1 MKTLVSTFEN
11 QKIRSIAGEYFGY
24 VVVRDVADVLEYEHT
39 NDLRRLID
47 DEYVRSYEVRGL
59 DGKMRKHE
67 CAAEPGLYQVLARV
81 RKPKAKPFQ
90 KWLFE
95 KVIPEIRRTGGY
107 NPDDTEE
114 ANARPKP
121 PIDRALDLKA
131 QIQSLRTEIHE
142 RQQKIDT
149 RQQQLDKAKA
159 ALAEATGHTDDQH
172 SGLPLALS
180 EADDESEMDLTDPI
194 VQHIVDDAR
203 ELKLERPLV
212 VFDLETTGVK
222 PEEDRIVQ
230 IAMQR
235 LVPDKQGNPVPC
247 PDDPQLITYV
257 DPDRP
262 IPEAASAVSGITTA
276 DVSGMHT
283 FASLAEQV
291 ERMIEDADLM
301 GYNIAR
307 FDLPL
312 LRSEFIRTGYERLPG
327 PDDRKLIDCYLL
339 EKRLISHSFGA
350 AYERYTG
357 REMQD
362 AHDAW
367 GDVKGTYTVLTHQL
381 KRIPDGSTRL
391 TTADLHDFARGP
403 YMTLHRKLRR
413 DGESLVLCF
422 GRHRGRSLEWLQKH
436 KPSYIHD
443 FMAREMWYLR
453 PIIREQL
460 NQ

>member
-1 MKTLVSTFEN
+1 MEALVSTFED
-11 QKIRSIAGEYFGY
+11 QKIRSIAGEHFGY
-24 VVVRDVADVLEYEHT
+24 VVVRDVADALEYEHT

-47 DEYVRSYEVRGL
+47 DEYIRSYEVRGL
-59 DGKMRKHE
+59 DGKVRKHE

-81 RKPKAKPFQ
+81 RKPKAEPFQ

-95 KVIPEIRRTGGY
+95 EVIPQIRKTGGY
-107 NPDDTEE
+107 NAGDTEE
-114 ANARPKP
+114 VNARPQT
-121 PIDRALDLKA
+121 PIDRALEVKA
-131 QIQSLRTEIHE
+131 QIQILRSEIRE
-142 RQQKIDT
+142 RQEKIHS
-149 RQQQLDKAKA
+149 RQHQLDKAKA
-159 ALAEATGHTDDQH
+159 ALAQATGHTDDQE
-172 SGLPLALS
+172 SGQPLALS

-194 VQHIVDDAR
+194 VKHIVDDAR

-212 VFDLETTGVK
+212 VYDLETTGVK

-235 LVPDKQGNPVPC
+235 LVPDGQGNPMPC
-247 PDDPQLITYV
+247 PDDAQLITYV
-257 DPDRP
+257 DPERP

-276 DVSGMHT
+276 DVSGMDT

-291 ERMIEDADLM
+291 ERMIADADLM

-307 FDLPL
+307 FDVPL
-312 LRSEFIRTGYERLPG
+312 LRAEFIRTGYQGLPG

-339 EKRLISHSFGA
+339 EKRLISHSLGA

-367 GDVKGTYTVLTHQL
+367 GDVRGTYTVLTHQL
-381 KRIPDGSTRL
+381 KRIPDDRPHL
-391 TTADLHDFARGP
+391 TPAELHDFARGK

-413 DGESLVLCF
+413 DGDSLVLCF

>member
-1 MKTLVSTFEN
+1 MKPLVKTFEG
-11 QKIRSIAGEYFGY
+11 QELRAVPFRGSTGIVASDIAKAIGYSRTSDFVELARDKYKGTASISTPGGAQEMT
-24 VVVRDVADVLEYEHT
+24 VLSEPGMWQALT
-39 NDLRRLID
+39 RT
-47 DEYVRSYEVRGL
+47 
-59 DGKMRKHE
+59 RKKK
-67 CAAEPGLYQVLARV
+67 AEPLQD
-81 RKPKAKPFQ
+81 
-90 KWLFE
+90 WINE
-95 KVIPEIRRTGGY
+95 EVIPEARQRAQHKTR
-107 NPDDTEE
+107 DT
-114 ANARPKP
+114 PKT

-131 QIQSLRTEIHE
+131 QIQSLRSEIRE
-142 RQQKIDT
+142 RQQKIDS

-159 ALAEATGHTDDQH
+159 ALADATGHTEDQQ

-180 EADDESEMDLTDPI
+180 EAEDESEMDLTDPI

-235 LVPDKQGNPVPC
+235 LVPDEQGNPTPC
-247 PDDPQLITYV
+247 PDDSQLITYV

-301 GYNIAR
+301 GYNLAR
-307 FDLPL
+307 FDVPL
-312 LRSEFIRTGYERLPG
+312 LRAEFIRTGYQGLPG

-339 EKRLISHSFGA
+339 EKRLISHSLGA

-357 REMQD
+357 REMQN

-391 TTADLHDFARGP
+391 TTADLHDFARGA

-413 DGESLVLCF
+413 DGDSLVLCF
-422 GRHRGRSLEWLQKH
+422 GRHRGRSLEWLQKND
-436 KPSYIHD
+436 PSYIHS
-443 FMAREMWYLR
+443 FMVKKMWYLR